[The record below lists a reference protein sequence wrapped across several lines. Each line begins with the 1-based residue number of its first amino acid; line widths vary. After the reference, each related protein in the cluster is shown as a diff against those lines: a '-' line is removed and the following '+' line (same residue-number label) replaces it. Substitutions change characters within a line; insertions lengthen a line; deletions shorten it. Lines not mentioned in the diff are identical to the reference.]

1 MDRSERRRQL
11 KEDGRLLAN
20 GLDAVNATPEQV
32 GSLMRLLREQL
43 RAARA
48 AGSIDSLMTFFYDNM
63 SKSVRRLREVPLA
76 CAKGCSHCCHS
87 LVTASAPEVLFVRRG
102 IAAAALSAT
111 RDAVRRSYEATSG
124 LSPDERLANP
134 TACPLLRERI
144 CSVYAHRPVVCRT
157 AVSLNA
163 ALCERAFLRS
173 SGEAIPTPA
182 WFSLV
187 RLGYDLAL
195 CGAIRKEGLS
205 YVSCEL
211 NAALKSTL
219 ENDEAE
225 RQWLAGENVLA
236 GLQEDPNGDPFRSE
250 VNQQVYAAAFS

>member
-1 MDRSERRRQL
+1 MP
-11 KEDGRLLAN
+11 K
-20 GLDAVNATPEQV
+20 AVPT
-32 GSLMRLLREQL
+32 
-43 RAARA
+43 
-48 AGSIDSLMTFFYDNM
+48 
-63 SKSVRRLREVPLA
+63 
-76 CAKGCSHCCHS
+76 CHS
-87 LVTASAPEVLFVRRG
+87 LVTVSAPEVLFVRRG

-111 RDAVRRSYEATSG
+111 RDAVGRSYETTSG

-219 ENDEAE
+219 ENGEAE

-250 VNQQVYAAAFS
+250 VNQQVYAAAFSCRNDSMNCCGVVMPPNTRSGAVYLISRGRRITLNAGLCQSCWRVLS